1 MDYKV
6 LYRKYRPSDFSSII
20 GQDYMVSILK
30 NAIKKD
36 KISHA
41 YIFSGPRGTGK
52 TSTAK
57 VFAKA
62 INCLNP
68 TENGPCNKCPSCLS
82 FKENADII
90 EIDAASNN
98 GVDEIREIINNIK
111 LAPAYSKY
119 KVYIIDEVHMLSTSA
134 FNALLLTLEEPP
146 KHVVFILAT
155 TNIEAV
161 PITILSRCQRFDFH
175 KISLDDILKR
185 LNFVVH
191 EENIAIDDEAL
202 EEIAY
207 ISDGGMRDALSI
219 LDQLSS
225 NTNKIT
231 INDVIS
237 HFGSASKKQI
247 TDLYNCIVKNDVAH
261 FEEMM
266 QNFKKLAI
274 DYKLLIKKLLEKI
287 EYEAIQNKKNP
298 NYQGLSYENLKTM
311 AFELASISNYV
322 NINIDP
328 YLLIEI
334 TLLKY
339 FHNKLDNT
347 PIKEEQKL
355 INESKVSINTV
366 KKSPAPKEIIENSSQ
381 NITPA
386 SDESSKPM
394 ASAPKEEA
402 NVTAKPSTN
411 LENSELSALIKVR
424 INNCF
429 VSATKNNLQEIKS
442 KWPEYISKLSD
453 KTLLNLI
460 IDCNIVAA
468 SDTIAILTNKIDST
482 VPLINNNLDNI
493 SATFNK
499 ITNLDYKF
507 VALNENA
514 WNDEKA
520 TYISNLKNKIPYTYE
535 SEPIIKK
542 AADPPK
548 IDGIEEVAFNIF
560 DKDKIEIE

>member
-6 LYRKYRPSDFSSII
+6 LYRKYRPDNFSNII
-20 GQDYMVSILK
+20 GQEYMISILK
-30 NAIKKD
+30 NAIKMD

-68 TENGPCNKCPSCLS
+68 TEEGPCNECESCRT

-175 KISLDDILKR
+175 KISIQDIIKR
-185 LNFVVH
+185 LEYVVTN
-191 EENIAIDDEAL
+191 ENIKIEEEAL

-225 NTNKIT
+225 NTSTIT
-231 INDVIS
+231 INDVIE
-237 HFGSASKKQI
+237 HFGSVSKKQI
-247 TDLYNCIVKNDVAH
+247 NDLYNLILKNDVD
-261 FEEMM
+261 
-266 QNFKKLAI
+266 NFDEAMKKFKNLAI
-274 DYKLLIKKLLEKI
+274 DYKLLVKKLLEKI
-287 EYEAIQNKKNP
+287 EEEALNSKKNY
-298 NYQGLSYENLKTM
+298 NYKGLSYEKLKEL
-311 AFELASISNYV
+311 AFELADITNYV
-322 NINIDP
+322 NMSIDP

-339 FHNKLDNT
+339 FNNSDKAIEVENKKETKIISQEKEDTT
-347 PIKEEQKL
+347 PEVVVKEKEELSTQV
-355 INESKVSINTV
+355 ISR
-366 KKSPAPKEIIENSSQ
+366 EIIKMVKINPE
-381 NITPA
+381 
-386 SDESSKPM
+386 
-394 ASAPKEEA
+394 
-402 NVTAKPSTN
+402 
-411 LENSELSALIKVR
+411 LIKIRV
-424 INNCF
+424 NNCF
-429 VSATKNNLQEIKS
+429 VNAKKEYLQKIKEIWLEFISTLEDKS
-442 KWPEYISKLSD
+442 
-453 KTLLNLI
+453 LLNLI
-460 IDCNIVAA
+460 IDCNVVTA
-468 SDTIAILTNKIDST
+468 SDQIVILTNLIEGT
-482 VPLINNNLDNI
+482 ANLINTRLIELENR
-493 SATFNK
+493 FNSK
-499 ITNLDYKF
+499 FHTNYKF
-507 VALNENA
+507 ITLTEDT
-514 WNDEKA
+514 WKEEKEK
-520 TYISNLKNKIPYTYE
+520 YIVNLKNKIEYHYIE
-535 SEPIIKK
+535 E
-542 AADPPK
+542 PK
-548 IDGIEEVAFNIF
+548 IEEEIKNNVDNIEKIAYDIF
-560 DKDKIEIE
+560 DKEKIEIE

>member
-6 LYRKYRPSDFSSII
+6 LYRKYRPDNFSNII
-20 GQDYMVSILK
+20 GQDYMISILK
-30 NAIKKD
+30 NAIKND

-68 TENGPCNKCPSCLS
+68 SSDGPCNECESCKH

-175 KISLDDILKR
+175 KISIYDIINRLKY
-185 LNFVVH
+185 VVKN
-191 EENIAIDDEAL
+191 ENISIDDDAL

-225 NTNKIT
+225 TTEKIT
-231 INDVIS
+231 INDVIE
-237 HFGSASKKQI
+237 HFGSVSKKQI
-247 TDLYNCIVKNDVAH
+247 NDLYHLILQNNVDNFDT
-261 FEEMM
+261 MM
-266 QNFKKLAI
+266 KKFKELAI
-274 DYKLLIKKLLEKI
+274 DYKVLIKKMLEKI
-287 EYEAIQNKKNP
+287 EEEAINAKKDIT
-298 NYQGLSYENLKTM
+298 YSGLTYDQLKEM
-311 AFELASISNYV
+311 AFELADISNYV
-322 NINIDP
+322 NMTIDP

-339 FHNKLDNT
+339 FNANSEPKITQNNNLHDLNEKKEQTPEAVASENKENNSTIISREIILTN
-347 PIKEEQKL
+347 
-355 INESKVSINTV
+355 SINT
-366 KKSPAPKEIIENSSQ
+366 E
-381 NITPA
+381 
-386 SDESSKPM
+386 
-394 ASAPKEEA
+394 
-402 NVTAKPSTN
+402 
-411 LENSELSALIKVR
+411 LIKIRV
-424 INNCF
+424 NNCF
-429 VSATKNNLQEIKS
+429 VNAKKEYLQTIKNLWKDFVDNLNDKS
-442 KWPEYISKLSD
+442 
-453 KTLLNLI
+453 LLNLVV
-460 IDCNIVAA
+460 DSNVVAA
-468 SDTIAILTNKIDST
+468 SDKIAILTNVIDGTSN
-482 VPLINNNLDNI
+482 LINNKLNEIETN
-493 SATFNK
+493 FNNK
-499 ITNLDYKF
+499 YKASYKF
-507 VALNENA
+507 IALTENKWNE
-514 WNDEKA
+514 EKKE
-520 TYISNLKNKIPYTYE
+520 YIANLKNKYE
-535 SEPIIKK
+535 YQY
-542 AADPPK
+542 
-548 IDGIEEVAFNIF
+548 IEEPKQENIEEKNIDNIEKIAYDIF
-560 DKDKIEIE
+560 DKEKIEIE

>member
-6 LYRKYRPSDFSSII
+6 LYRKYRPTDFSSII
-20 GQDYMVSILK
+20 GQDYMISILRNSIK
-30 NAIKKD
+30 NN

-68 TENGPCNKCPSCLS
+68 TENGPCLNCESCKN
-82 FKENADII
+82 FQENADII

-175 KISLDDILKR
+175 KISLPDIVKR
-185 LNFVVH
+185 LEYVVNT
-191 EENIAIDDEAL
+191 EKIDIDSDAL

-207 ISDGGMRDALSI
+207 ISDGGLRDALSI

-225 NTNKIT
+225 NNSKVT
-231 INDVIS
+231 INEVIA
-237 HFGSASKKQI
+237 HFGSVSNKQI
-247 TDLYNCIVKNDVAH
+247 NDLYNCLLNNNIKDFVT
-261 FEEMM
+261 MM
-266 QNFKKLAI
+266 DNFKNLAI

-287 EYEAIQNKKNP
+287 EKEAILCKKEN
-298 NYQGLSYENLKTM
+298 NYQGLPYNLLKDM
-311 AFELASISNYV
+311 AFELASISNYI
-322 NINIDP
+322 NININP

-334 TLLKY
+334 TLLNY
-339 FHNKLDNT
+339 FPGNNLKSPSSPTEISKHNET
-347 PIKEEQKL
+347 PVPVVNEPKPQQKEIPHSSPKNIVNPVDPELENL
-355 INESKVSINTV
+355 INIR
-366 KKSPAPKEIIENSSQ
+366 
-381 NITPA
+381 
-386 SDESSKPM
+386 
-394 ASAPKEEA
+394 
-402 NVTAKPSTN
+402 
-411 LENSELSALIKVR
+411 L
-424 INNCF
+424 NNCF
-429 VSATKNNLQEIKS
+429 CGATKENLQTIRS
-442 KWPEYISKLSD
+442 YWPDFITDFSD
-453 KTLLNLI
+453 KKILNLI
-460 IDCNIVAA
+460 IDSNIAAA
-468 SDTIAILTNKIDST
+468 SDKIIIITNPLEGT
-482 VPLINNNLDNI
+482 VNLINKELTKIASEFNNK
-493 SATFNK
+493 FN
-499 ITNLDYKF
+499 TSYKF
-507 VALNENA
+507 IALTDYRWQQERQ
-514 WNDEKA
+514 K
-520 TYISNLKNKIPYTYE
+520 YINNLKNKVSYTYME
-535 SEPIIKK
+535 EPPSDQTSEKNSPPI
-542 AADPPK
+542 DS
-548 IDGIEEVAFNIF
+548 IEKVALDIF

>member
-6 LYRKYRPSDFSSII
+6 LYRKYRPDNFSSIV

-30 NAIKKD
+30 NAIKND

-68 TENGPCNKCPSCLS
+68 TEEGPCNECESCLH

-175 KISLDDILKR
+175 KISIADIIKR
-185 LNFVVH
+185 LKYVISN
-191 EENIAIDDEAL
+191 ENIAIDDDAL

-225 NTNKIT
+225 TTEKIT
-231 INDVIS
+231 INDVIE
-237 HFGSASKKQI
+237 HFGSVSKKQI
-247 TDLYNCIVKNDVAH
+247 NDLFNLILENDVDN
-261 FEEMM
+261 FDNMM
-266 QNFKKLAI
+266 KKFKELAI
-274 DYKLLIKKLLEKI
+274 DYKVLIKKMLEKI
-287 EYEAIQNKKNP
+287 EEEAIKVKKNY
-298 NYQGLSYENLKTM
+298 NYQGLSYDKLKEM
-311 AFELASISNYV
+311 AFNLADISNYV
-322 NINIDP
+322 NMSIDP

-339 FHNKLDNT
+339 FPGREVKEKLVDESIPNDQNT
-347 PIKEEQKL
+347 TKIISREIIKENPEK
-355 INESKVSINTV
+355 IKT
-366 KKSPAPKEIIENSSQ
+366 PAPVAATNEETPAKIISREIISQ
-381 NITPA
+381 PETYT
-386 SDESSKPM
+386 E
-394 ASAPKEEA
+394 
-402 NVTAKPSTN
+402 
-411 LENSELSALIKVR
+411 LIKIRV
-424 INNCF
+424 NNCF
-429 VSATKNNLQEIKS
+429 VNAKKEYLQNLKEMWK
-442 KWPEYISKLSD
+442 KFVDNLSD
-453 KTLLNLI
+453 KSLLNLL
-460 IDCNIVAA
+460 IDCNVVTA
-468 SDTIAILTNKIDST
+468 SDKVGVLTNIIDGTSN
-482 VPLINNNLDNI
+482 LINNRLKEVEDLFNKEFNTEYKFIALTEGKWNEEKQEYIKNLHNKHEYRYIEEPKIEQEEENDIDNI
-493 SATFNK
+493 EK
-499 ITNLDYKF
+499 IAYD
-507 VALNENA
+507 
-514 WNDEKA
+514 
-520 TYISNLKNKIPYTYE
+520 
-535 SEPIIKK
+535 
-542 AADPPK
+542 
-548 IDGIEEVAFNIF
+548 IF
-560 DKDKIEIE
+560 DKEKIEIE

>member
-6 LYRKYRPSDFSSII
+6 LYRKYRPDNFSNII
-20 GQDYMVSILK
+20 GQDYMISILK
-30 NAIKKD
+30 NAIKND

-68 TENGPCNKCPSCLS
+68 SSDGPCNECESCKH

-175 KISLDDILKR
+175 KISIYDIINRLKY
-185 LNFVVH
+185 VVKN
-191 EENIAIDDEAL
+191 ENISIDDDAL

-225 NTNKIT
+225 TTEKIT
-231 INDVIS
+231 INDVIE
-237 HFGSASKKQI
+237 HFGSVSKKQI
-247 TDLYNCIVKNDVAH
+247 NDLYHLILQNNVDNFDT
-261 FEEMM
+261 MM
-266 QNFKKLAI
+266 KKFKELAI
-274 DYKLLIKKLLEKI
+274 DYKVLIKKMLEKI
-287 EYEAIQNKKNP
+287 EEEAINAKKDIT
-298 NYQGLSYENLKTM
+298 YSGLTYDQLKEM
-311 AFELASISNYV
+311 AFELADISNYV
-322 NINIDP
+322 NMTIDP

-339 FHNKLDNT
+339 FNANSEPKITQNNNLHDLNEKKEQTPEAVASENKENNST
-347 PIKEEQKL
+347 I
-355 INESKVSINTV
+355 ISR
-366 KKSPAPKEIIENSSQ
+366 EIILTNS
-381 NITPA
+381 I
-386 SDESSKPM
+386 
-394 ASAPKEEA
+394 
-402 NVTAKPSTN
+402 
-411 LENSELSALIKVR
+411 NSELIKIRV
-424 INNCF
+424 NNCF
-429 VSATKNNLQEIKS
+429 VNAKKEYLQTIKNLWKDFVDNLNDKS
-442 KWPEYISKLSD
+442 
-453 KTLLNLI
+453 LLNLVV
-460 IDCNIVAA
+460 DCNVVAA
-468 SDTIAILTNKIDST
+468 SDKIAILTNVIDGTSN
-482 VPLINNNLDNI
+482 LINNKLNEIETN
-493 SATFNK
+493 FNNK
-499 ITNLDYKF
+499 YKASYKF
-507 VALNENA
+507 IALTENKWNE
-514 WNDEKA
+514 EKKE
-520 TYISNLKNKIPYTYE
+520 YIANLKNKYE
-535 SEPIIKK
+535 YQY
-542 AADPPK
+542 
-548 IDGIEEVAFNIF
+548 IEEPKQENIEEKNIDNIEKIAYDIF
-560 DKDKIEIE
+560 DKEKIEIE

>member
-6 LYRKYRPSDFSSII
+6 LYRKYRPDNFSSIV

-30 NAIKKD
+30 NAIKND

-68 TENGPCNKCPSCLS
+68 TEEGPCNECESCLH

-175 KISLDDILKR
+175 KISIADIIKR
-185 LNFVVH
+185 LKYVISN
-191 EENIAIDDEAL
+191 ENIAIDDDAL

-225 NTNKIT
+225 TTEKIT
-231 INDVIS
+231 INDVIE
-237 HFGSASKKQI
+237 HFGSVSKKQI
-247 TDLYNCIVKNDVAH
+247 NNLFNLILENDVDN
-261 FEEMM
+261 FDNMM
-266 QNFKKLAI
+266 KKLKELAI
-274 DYKLLIKKLLEKI
+274 DYKVLIKKMLEKI
-287 EYEAIQNKKNP
+287 EEEAIKVKKNY
-298 NYQGLSYENLKTM
+298 NYQGLSYDKLKEM
-311 AFELASISNYV
+311 AFNLADISNYV
-322 NINIDP
+322 NMSIDP

-339 FHNKLDNT
+339 FPGREVKEKLVDESIPNDQNT
-347 PIKEEQKL
+347 TKIISREIIKENPEK
-355 INESKVSINTV
+355 IKT
-366 KKSPAPKEIIENSSQ
+366 PAPVAATNEETPAKIISREIISQ
-381 NITPA
+381 PETYT
-386 SDESSKPM
+386 E
-394 ASAPKEEA
+394 
-402 NVTAKPSTN
+402 
-411 LENSELSALIKVR
+411 LIKIRV
-424 INNCF
+424 NNCF
-429 VSATKNNLQEIKS
+429 VNAKKEYLQNLKEMWK
-442 KWPEYISKLSD
+442 KFVDNLSD
-453 KTLLNLI
+453 KSLLNLL
-460 IDCNIVAA
+460 IDCNVVTA
-468 SDTIAILTNKIDST
+468 SDKVGVLTNIIDGTSN
-482 VPLINNNLDNI
+482 LINNRLKEVEDLFNKEFNTEYKFIALTEGKWNEEKQEYIKNLHNKHEYRYIEEPKIVKEEENDIDNI
-493 SATFNK
+493 EK
-499 ITNLDYKF
+499 IAYD
-507 VALNENA
+507 
-514 WNDEKA
+514 
-520 TYISNLKNKIPYTYE
+520 
-535 SEPIIKK
+535 
-542 AADPPK
+542 
-548 IDGIEEVAFNIF
+548 IF
-560 DKDKIEIE
+560 DKEKIEIE

>member
-6 LYRKYRPSDFSSII
+6 LYRKYRPDDFSSII

-30 NAIKKD
+30 NSIQKD
-36 KISHA
+36 RISHA

-68 TENGPCNKCPSCLS
+68 SVNGPCNECENCIH

-111 LAPAYSKY
+111 LAPSYSKY

-146 KHVVFILAT
+146 KHIVFILAT

-175 KISLDDILKR
+175 KISTENIKNRLDYVIK
-185 LNFVVH
+185 
-191 EENIAIDDEAL
+191 EENIAIDDEAI

-207 ISDGGMRDALSI
+207 ISDGGLRDALSI

-225 NTNKIT
+225 NSLNIT
-231 INDVIS
+231 INEVIT
-237 HFGSASKKQI
+237 HFGSISKKQI
-247 TDLYNCIVKNDVAH
+247 SDLFECIKNNDVNK
-261 FEEMM
+261 FIDMM
-266 QNFKKLAI
+266 QKLKDLAV
-274 DYKLLIKKLLEKI
+274 DYKLLIKKLLERV
-287 EYEAIQNKKNP
+287 EEEAIASRKN
-298 NYQGLSYENLKTM
+298 NDYRGFSYQTIKEV

-328 YLLIEI
+328 YMLIEI

-339 FHNKLDNT
+339 FKNNSNSISNEKENLEE
-347 PIKEEQKL
+347 IK
-355 INESKVSINTV
+355 
-366 KKSPAPKEIIENSSQ
+366 
-381 NITPA
+381 NITKEDKKDTKDTKEQQLEPNKII
-386 SDESSKPM
+386 SQEIKSEVSSNNIVTKTNKI
-394 ASAPKEEA
+394 SAE
-402 NVTAKPSTN
+402 
-411 LENSELSALIKVR
+411 LIKIR

-429 VSATKNNLQEIKS
+429 VNAKKEYLQEIKDNWS
-442 KWPEYISKLSD
+442 SFTRELED
-453 KTLLNLI
+453 KTLLSLLI
-460 IDCNIVAA
+460 DSNVVAA
-468 SDTIAILTNKIDST
+468 SDRVAIITNFIEGT
-482 VPLINNNLDNI
+482 VNLINENLEEII
-493 SATFNK
+493 SEYNK
-499 ITNLDYKF
+499 KYNKDYKF
-507 VALNENA
+507 IAITDEEWNKEREIYIQNIRNKHQYEYLDEPTPEKEEIEMKEN
-514 WNDEKA
+514 
-520 TYISNLKNKIPYTYE
+520 S
-535 SEPIIKK
+535 KK
-542 AADPPK
+542 
-548 IDGIEEVAFNIF
+548 IEEVALDIF

>member
-6 LYRKYRPSDFSSII
+6 LYRKYRPDNFSSIV

-30 NAIKKD
+30 NAIKND

-68 TENGPCNKCPSCLS
+68 TEEGPCNECESCLH

-175 KISLDDILKR
+175 KISIADIIKR
-185 LNFVVH
+185 LKYVISN
-191 EENIAIDDEAL
+191 ENIAIDDDAL

-225 NTNKIT
+225 TTEKIT
-231 INDVIS
+231 INDVIE
-237 HFGSASKKQI
+237 HFGSVSKKQI
-247 TDLYNCIVKNDVAH
+247 NDLFNLILENDVDN
-261 FEEMM
+261 FDNMM
-266 QNFKKLAI
+266 KKFKELAI
-274 DYKLLIKKLLEKI
+274 DYKVLIKKILEKI
-287 EYEAIQNKKNP
+287 EEEAIKVKKNY
-298 NYQGLSYENLKTM
+298 NYQGLSYDKLKEM
-311 AFELASISNYV
+311 AFNLADISNYV
-322 NINIDP
+322 NMSIDP

-339 FHNKLDNT
+339 FPGREVKEKLVDESIPNDQNT
-347 PIKEEQKL
+347 TKIISREIIKENPEK
-355 INESKVSINTV
+355 IKT
-366 KKSPAPKEIIENSSQ
+366 PAPVAATNEETPAKIISREIISQ
-381 NITPA
+381 PETYT
-386 SDESSKPM
+386 E
-394 ASAPKEEA
+394 
-402 NVTAKPSTN
+402 
-411 LENSELSALIKVR
+411 LIKIRV
-424 INNCF
+424 NNCF
-429 VSATKNNLQEIKS
+429 VNAKKEYLQNLKEMWK
-442 KWPEYISKLSD
+442 KFVDNLSD
-453 KTLLNLI
+453 KSLLNLL
-460 IDCNIVAA
+460 IDCNVVTA
-468 SDTIAILTNKIDST
+468 SDKVGVLTNIIDGTSN
-482 VPLINNNLDNI
+482 LINNRLKEVEDLFNKEFNTEYKFIALTEGKWNEEKQEYIKNLHNKHEYRYIEEPKIVKEEENDIDNI
-493 SATFNK
+493 EK
-499 ITNLDYKF
+499 IAYD
-507 VALNENA
+507 
-514 WNDEKA
+514 
-520 TYISNLKNKIPYTYE
+520 
-535 SEPIIKK
+535 
-542 AADPPK
+542 
-548 IDGIEEVAFNIF
+548 IF
-560 DKDKIEIE
+560 DKEKIEIE

>member
-6 LYRKYRPSDFSSII
+6 LYRKYRPDNFSSII
-20 GQDYMVSILK
+20 GQDYMISILK
-30 NAIKKD
+30 NAIKND

-68 TENGPCNKCPSCLS
+68 TEDGPCNECESCLH

-175 KISLDDILKR
+175 KIAITDIIKR
-185 LNFVVH
+185 LNYVVSN
-191 EENIAIDDEAL
+191 EKLKIDSDAL

-225 NTNKIT
+225 TSEKIT
-231 INDVIS
+231 IEDVIE
-237 HFGSASKKQI
+237 HFGSVSKKQI
-247 TDLYNCIVKNDVAH
+247 SDLYHLILKNDVDN
-261 FEEMM
+261 FDNMM
-266 QNFKKLAI
+266 KKFKELAI
-274 DYKLLIKKLLEKI
+274 DYKVLIKKLLEKI
-287 EYEAIQNKKNP
+287 EEEAILSKKNRE
-298 NYQGLSYENLKTM
+298 YQGLTYQQLKEM
-311 AFELASISNYV
+311 AFELADISNYV
-322 NINIDP
+322 NMSIDP

-339 FHNKLDNT
+339 FQNT
-347 PIKEEQKL
+347 SVEEVNPIKIEQ
-355 INESKVSINTV
+355 NDSKIISREINT
-366 KKSPAPKEIIENSSQ
+366 KSMTNIE
-381 NITPA
+381 TPA
-386 SDESSKPM
+386 SVVTENNKLESEIISREIISPPETYDE
-394 ASAPKEEA
+394 
-402 NVTAKPSTN
+402 
-411 LENSELSALIKVR
+411 LIKIRV
-424 INNCF
+424 NNCF
-429 VSATKNNLQEIKS
+429 VNAKKEYLQKMKELWKTFITNLEDKNLLNLLIDCNVVTASDKITVLTNLVDGTATLIN
-442 KWPEYISKLSD
+442 SKLSEIENRFN
-453 KTLLNLI
+453 K
-460 IDCNIVAA
+460 DCNT
-468 SDTIAILTNKIDST
+468 S
-482 VPLINNNLDNI
+482 
-493 SATFNK
+493 
-499 ITNLDYKF
+499 YKF
-507 VALNENA
+507 IALSENKWNE
-514 WNDEKA
+514 EKQK
-520 TYISNLKNKIPYTYE
+520 YIENLKNKYE
-535 SEPIIKK
+535 YHY
-542 AADPPK
+542 
-548 IDGIEEVAFNIF
+548 IEEPNLEETKENIVDNIEKIAYDIF
-560 DKDKIEIE
+560 DKEKIEIE

>member
-6 LYRKYRPSDFSSII
+6 LYRKYRPDDFSSVI
-20 GQDYMVSILK
+20 GQDYMISILK
-30 NAIKKD
+30 NSIKKD

-57 VFAKA
+57 IFAKA

-68 TENGPCNKCPSCLS
+68 TDNGPCNNCESCIH

-98 GVDEIREIINNIK
+98 GVNEIREIINNIK

-119 KVYIIDEVHMLSTSA
+119 KVYIIDEVHMLSDSA

-146 KHVVFILAT
+146 KHIVFILAT

-175 KISLDDILKR
+175 KISNEKIIER
-185 LNFVVH
+185 LNYVVN
-191 EENIAIDDEAL
+191 EEKIDIDNEAL

-225 NTNKIT
+225 NNSKVT
-231 INDVIS
+231 INEVIS
-237 HFGSASKKQI
+237 HFGSISKKQI
-247 TDLYNCIVKNDVAH
+247 NDLFECIITNNIDKFID
-261 FEEMM
+261 MM
-266 QNFKKLAI
+266 QKLKSLAV
-274 DYKLLIKKLLEKI
+274 DYKLLIKKLLERI
-287 EYEAIQNKKNP
+287 EEEAIKSRKQTNYNGLIYQNIK
-298 NYQGLSYENLKTM
+298 EM
-311 AFELASISNYV
+311 AFELASISNYI

-339 FHNKLDNT
+339 FNN
-347 PIKEEQKL
+347 KEETKRNNP
-355 INESKVSINTV
+355 I
-366 KKSPAPKEIIENSSQ
+366 
-381 NITPA
+381 
-386 SDESSKPM
+386 ESSKIE
-394 ASAPKEEA
+394 SSYRKVESVS
-402 NVTAKPSTN
+402 NDD
-411 LENSELSALIKVR
+411 NSEPKIISQEITKTNKEQIIPNKVSKIDNTLIKIR

-429 VSATKNNLQEIKS
+429 VNAKKEYLQTIKTNWPKFISELEDKNL
-442 KWPEYISKLSD
+442 LS
-453 KTLLNLI
+453 LI
-460 IDCNIVAA
+460 IDSNIVAA
-468 SDTIAILTNKIDST
+468 SDQVAI
-482 VPLINNNLDNI
+482 
-493 SATFNK
+493 
-499 ITNLDYKF
+499 ITNLIEGTVNLINEHLENLNKEYKKMFNDDYKF
-507 VALNENA
+507 IAINEEN
-514 WNDEKA
+514 WKQEKEL
-520 TYISNLKNKIPYTYE
+520 YIENIKNKIVYQYIE
-535 SEPIIKK
+535 EPIYNKE
-542 AADPPK
+542 
-548 IDGIEEVAFNIF
+548 IDEEESSIEKNIEDIALDIF

>member
-1 MDYKV
+1 MDYRV
-6 LYRKYRPSDFSSII
+6 LYRKYRPDNFSNII
-20 GQDYMVSILK
+20 GQDYMISILK
-30 NAIKKD
+30 NAIKND

-68 TENGPCNKCPSCLS
+68 TSDGPCNECESCKH

-175 KISLDDILKR
+175 KISIYDIINRLKY
-185 LNFVVH
+185 VVKN
-191 EENIAIDDEAL
+191 ENISIDDDAL

-225 NTNKIT
+225 TTEKIT
-231 INDVIS
+231 INDVIE
-237 HFGSASKKQI
+237 HFGSVSKKQI
-247 TDLYNCIVKNDVAH
+247 NDLYHLILQNNVDNFDT
-261 FEEMM
+261 MM
-266 QNFKKLAI
+266 KKFKELAI
-274 DYKLLIKKLLEKI
+274 DYKVLIKKMLEKI
-287 EYEAIQNKKNP
+287 EEEAINAKKDIT
-298 NYQGLSYENLKTM
+298 YSGLTYDQLKEM
-311 AFELASISNYV
+311 AFELADISNYV
-322 NINIDP
+322 NMTIDP

-339 FHNKLDNT
+339 FNANR
-347 PIKEEQKL
+347 EQKITQNNNL
-355 INESKVSINTV
+355 LDLNEKKEQTPETVASENKENT
-366 KKSPAPKEIIENSSQ
+366 STIISREIILTNS
-381 NITPA
+381 I
-386 SDESSKPM
+386 
-394 ASAPKEEA
+394 
-402 NVTAKPSTN
+402 
-411 LENSELSALIKVR
+411 NSELIKIRV
-424 INNCF
+424 NNCF
-429 VSATKNNLQEIKS
+429 VNAKKEYLQTIKNLWKDFVDNLNDKS
-442 KWPEYISKLSD
+442 
-453 KTLLNLI
+453 LLNLVV
-460 IDCNIVAA
+460 DCNVVAA
-468 SDTIAILTNKIDST
+468 SDKIAILTNVIDGTSN
-482 VPLINNNLDNI
+482 LINNKLNEIETN
-493 SATFNK
+493 FNNK
-499 ITNLDYKF
+499 YKASYKF
-507 VALNENA
+507 IALTENKWNE
-514 WNDEKA
+514 EKKE
-520 TYISNLKNKIPYTYE
+520 YIANLKNKYE
-535 SEPIIKK
+535 YQY
-542 AADPPK
+542 
-548 IDGIEEVAFNIF
+548 IEEPKQENIEEKNIDNIEKIAYDIF
-560 DKDKIEIE
+560 DKEKIEIE